1 MEVYGSMGANN
12 DEIKGLQIKALIDE
26 KNKKIKETSSLD
38 FFTLNSEVQKII
50 AEVQILQNQCPH
62 KYDENNYCIYC
73 YKVGDFC

>member
-1 MEVYGSMGANN
+1 MDANN
-12 DEIKGLQIKALIDE
+12 DEIRGLQIKALIDE

-38 FFTLNSEVQKII
+38 FFTLNGEVQKII

-73 YKVGDFC
+73 YKMGDFC